1 MICKGSLQNFVLENE
16 LFPVE
21 NGERVCVIED
31 EPQILQKLSLLL
43 GTWLKF
49 KEIVFPFNH
58 PRIKF
63 DWLRSVS
70 STYFW
75 KLIPGQLDF
84 PQGDFQEYC
93 FCVEF
98 SPGGFPR
105 VLFLGV

>member
-1 MICKGSLQNFVLENE
+1 MICKVSLQNFVLENE

-21 NGERVCVIED
+21 NGERLCVIQD
-31 EPQILQKLSLLL
+31 EPQIYRNYHCYWAHDS
-43 GTWLKF
+43 KF
-49 KEIVFPFNH
+49 KEIVFSFNH

-63 DWLRSVS
+63 DWLRLVS

-93 FCVEF
+93 FWVALF
-98 SPGGFPR
+98 PGGFPK
-105 VLFLGV
+105 VLFLC

>member
-21 NGERVCVIED
+21 NGERVCVIQD

-70 STYFW
+70 STYFGNW
-75 KLIPGQLDF
+75 YLVSWI
-84 PQGDFQEYC
+84 
-93 FCVEF
+93 
-98 SPGGFPR
+98 FPR
-105 VLFLGV
+105 GISKSIVSVLSFP